1 MKFIGYNLGFKIKEI
16 PIIFK
21 DREIGE
27 SKMSINIFYE
37 AFFGIILMKL
47 KSFFLSYKN

>member
-1 MKFIGYNLGFKIKEI
+1 MKFIGNRLGYKIHEI

-37 AFFGIILMKL
+37 AFFGILIMKV
-47 KSFFLSYKN
+47 KSLFSSYKN